1 MIQINDNDLPIMV
14 AEKIINGTKPYN
26 PTDFIKT
33 LTKVVAGDEHASDTQ
48 DMFDIEEIK
57 EIADY
62 LMVYYQSHQ
71 NGD

>member
-26 PTDFIKT
+26 PTDFMKT
-33 LTKVVAGDEHASDTQ
+33 LTKAVTGNEHSSDTQ

-62 LMVYYQSHQ
+62 LMVYYQAHQ

>member
-14 AEKIINGTKPYN
+14 AEKIINGTKPYK
-26 PTDFIKT
+26 PTDLMKALAKAVT
-33 LTKVVAGDEHASDTQ
+33 GNEHSSDTQ

-62 LMVYYQSHQ
+62 LMVYYQAHQ